1 MYISGV
7 RLLASLVSRDTRD
20 ERPTRR
26 WARSAAR
33 RALTDAAYSGGA
45 ALPQQQRFTVER
57 ATLSV
62 DRLPVASTCFNTL
75 KLPPYPS
82 AQALAEKLR
91 LVFWAE
97 GFHEGA
103 IAM

>member
-1 MYISGV
+1 MSIQLYSTIQHTAHTTP
-7 RLLASLVSRDTRD
+7 L
-20 ERPTRR
+20 
-26 WARSAAR
+26 
-33 RALTDAAYSGGA
+33 RA
-45 ALPQQQRFTVER
+45 VER

-103 IAM
+103 VAV